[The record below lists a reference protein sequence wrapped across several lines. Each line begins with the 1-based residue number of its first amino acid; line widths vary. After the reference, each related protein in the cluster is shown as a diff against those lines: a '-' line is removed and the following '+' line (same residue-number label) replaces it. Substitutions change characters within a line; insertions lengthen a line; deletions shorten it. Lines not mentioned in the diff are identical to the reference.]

1 MISMLSISDFNI
13 KVCYQTSLC
22 IKDRCV
28 AAIIYPEIAAYK
40 DNVMRYKDFAMIILL
55 PLTISRLIQAK

>member
-13 KVCYQTSLC
+13 KVCYQIRLC

-28 AAIIYPEIAAYK
+28 AIVINPEIVTYK
-40 DNVMRYKDFAMIILL
+40 DNVIKYKDLAMIILL
-55 PLTISRLIQAK
+55 PLTISRLI

>member
-1 MISMLSISDFNI
+1 MILMLSISDFNI
-13 KVCYQTSLC
+13 RVYYQTSLC

-28 AAIIYPEIAAYK
+28 AIVINPEIATYK
-40 DNVMRYKDFAMIILL
+40 DNVMKYKDLAMIIIL